1 MLYRERW
8 DEDLGVR
15 QVKDWIDRGTSK
27 PYRNHRWLEWARRG
41 AGLNSLGGRAR
52 VITDHGRIA
61 DAIEENL
68 DEVDKMRPPSWKAK
82 EIVGRFDNKGT
93 LKLGQI
99 KSANNAHLLQRVS
112 LSTNGEAILEN
123 KMDNV
128 PAQAYDERGDK
139 VNGPPIWKTR
149 WIETKT
155 QDQKSLKT
163 ETSKK
168 YAEDEDKARAF
179 DGIAGITYPR
189 LKNYQVTLNETET
202 DITEIT
208 VKEMTRD
215 AVDRSTAR
223 PTCEADDR
231 WPVELRLQPGE
242 KIDFDEVWDTF
253 KIGIATPVDFG
264 TRFRMIHG
272 DLGTRSKLGEPGGCR
287 LGCGCRIEKHIHLVE
302 CHRLQPLWGKLIAIL
317 EGLRGRRFQSWRQ
330 AVVLGWTTTEG
341 KIEKGSTALM
351 SMLLKIIVI
360 DWYRMIRYQCDFD
373 YAKVWRIFWKRA
385 ERQWKDTARDKEYE
399 LRNIHQRGSDTKTT
413 WIGIQRQLY
422 PLGEISRETFKVAC
436 HLDWKKHEDY

>member
-27 PYRNHRWLEWARRG
+27 PYRNYQWLEWARRG

-68 DEVDKMRPPSWKAK
+68 DEVDKMRPPSWEAK
-82 EIVGRFDNKGT
+82 EIVGHFDNKGT

-302 CHRLQPLWGKLIAIL
+302 CHRLQLIKTRNATF
-317 EGLRGRRFQSWRQ
+317 RG
-330 AVVLGWTTTEG
+330 VLGLEWDRTEYPMASVMRNSAVQVPFSFC
-341 KIEKGSTALM
+341 KQQIETALQGA
-351 SMLLKIIVI
+351 SQSRWLVIWWSPTSGRHLLVSG
-360 DWYRMIRYQCDFD
+360 RFEL
-373 YAKVWRIFWKRA
+373 IFGFMRP
-385 ERQWKDTARDKEYE
+385 E
-399 LRNIHQRGSDTKTT
+399 
-413 WIGIQRQLY
+413 
-422 PLGEISRETFKVAC
+422 
-436 HLDWKKHEDY
+436 